1 MQLPSQDEKRRP
13 MSLQKKMFLILSL
26 AGMAGV
32 LSFLLV
38 DLSKLIGLF
47 PLPPEVERP
56 TVTPLLKFG
65 SLLQP
70 AILLAIAV
78 LIGTAL
84 ARKVGLTSPV
94 AEALASG
101 GPAIQAFRPQWVP
114 GLVGG
119 FSGGITIVAIAL
131 IWNPLLPPD
140 VVARVAELGNIL
152 PISTRI
158 LYGGF
163 TEELLLRW
171 GLMTLLV
178 WIPWRAFQKRDELP
192 KPRYVIS
199 AILISSFIFAIGHLP
214 IASMLVPKLT
224 IALTSYVI
232 AANSVFG
239 LIAGYLYWKRGLES
253 AMLAHML
260 THVVLISASY
270 LGAYF

>member
-1 MQLPSQDEKRRP
+1 
-13 MSLQKKMFLILSL
+13 MSLQKRMFFILWV

-32 LSFLLV
+32 VSFLLV
-38 DLSKLIGLF
+38 DLSKLIDLF
-47 PLPPEVERP
+47 PLPTEVEKP
-56 TVTPLLKFG
+56 AVTPLLKYG

-101 GPAIQAFRPQWVP
+101 GDIMQAFRPQWVP

-119 FSGGITIVAIAL
+119 IAGGIAIVAIAL
-131 IWNPLLPPD
+131 IWKPFLPPD
-140 VVARVAELGNIL
+140 VVARVAELGSLL
-152 PISTRI
+152 PIPTRI

-178 WIPWRAFQKRDELP
+178 WIPWRVLQKRDGAP
-192 KPRYVIS
+192 KQLYVIS
-199 AILISSFIFAIGHLP
+199 AILLSSLVFAIGHLP
-214 IASMLVPKLT
+214 IASLLVPKLT

-239 LIAGYLYWKRGLES
+239 LIAGYLYWKKGLES
-253 AMLAHML
+253 AMLAHMFA
-260 THVVLISASY
+260 HVVMASASY
-270 LGAYF
+270 FGAYF

>member
-1 MQLPSQDEKRRP
+1 MSIQKR
-13 MSLQKKMFLILSL
+13 MFFILWL

-38 DLSKLIGLF
+38 DLSKLIDLF
-47 PLPPEVERP
+47 PLPPEVEKP

-84 ARKVGLTSPV
+84 ARKVGFSSPA
-94 AEALASG
+94 AEALARG
-101 GPAIQAFRPQWVP
+101 GDTIQAFRPQWVP
-114 GLVGG
+114 GVVGG
-119 FSGGITIVAIAL
+119 IVGGIAIVAIAA
-131 IWNPLLPPD
+131 IWKPFLPPD
-140 VVARVAELGNIL
+140 VVRRVAELGNLL
-152 PISTRI
+152 PIPTRI

-178 WIPWRAFQKRDELP
+178 WIPWRVFQKQDEVP
-192 KPRYVIS
+192 KPLFVIS
-199 AILISSFIFAIGHLP
+199 AILISSLVFAIGHLP
-214 IASMLVPKLT
+214 IASLLVPKLT

-232 AANSVFG
+232 AANSAFG
-239 LIAGYLYWKRGLES
+239 LIAGYLYWKKGLES
-253 AMLAHML
+253 AMLAHIL
-260 THVVLISASY
+260 THIVLISASY
-270 LGAYF
+270 FGAYF